1 MDHGG
6 THDGGDDAIDDDDDD
21 DDDKEEEDIDCD
33 DMMMQW
39 AVRRDKVTR
48 IMMRRIARI
57 TRSDPDMG
65 HWHRIM
71 VMIMITLILMLM
83 RAMMMIMMIYDNY
96 DGDDVQDVSE
106 DRSQLLCF
114 NVGGKKYFVLR

>member
-1 MDHGG
+1 MPASH
-6 THDGGDDAIDDDDDD
+6 

-83 RAMMMIMMIYDNY
+83 RAMMMIMMIYDDY

>member
-1 MDHGG
+1 
-6 THDGGDDAIDDDDDD
+6 
-21 DDDKEEEDIDCD
+21 
-33 DMMMQW
+33 MMMQW

-83 RAMMMIMMIYDNY
+83 RAMMMIMMIYDDY

-114 NVGGKKYFVLR
+114 NVGGKKYFVLRLIFKFVLK

>member
-6 THDGGDDAIDDDDDD
+6 THDGGDDAIDDDD

-71 VMIMITLILMLM
+71 VMIMITLILML
-83 RAMMMIMMIYDNY
+83 
-96 DGDDVQDVSE
+96 
-106 DRSQLLCF
+106 
-114 NVGGKKYFVLR
+114 